1 MNLLYHTVSGIINR
15 NLNFKGNT
23 DSSMNIQTQ
32 KKIILAS
39 KSPRRAELIRLLGY
53 EYETAG
59 FETDETFSSSL
70 SAEENCIAAA
80 CGKAGE
86 TARRRGIGAGE
97 IIIGADT
104 AAVCGGSIFT
114 KPKDRSEAYAMLKMF
129 SGRSHDVISG
139 VCILCEDS
147 QTAFSTSTKV
157 FFSEL
162 SCKEIND
169 YIDTGEPFDKAGGYA
184 VQGGAAKFIT
194 SVDGCFYNVMGLP
207 LSAIYQHL
215 KDIM

>member
-1 MNLLYHTVSGIINR
+1 
-15 NLNFKGNT
+15 
-23 DSSMNIQTQ
+23 MNIQMQ

-59 FETDETFSSSL
+59 FETDETFSLSL

-80 CGKAGE
+80 CRKAEE
-86 TARRRGIGAGE
+86 TAKRRGISSGE

-104 AAVCGGSIFT
+104 AAVCSGSIFT
-114 KPKDRSEAYAMLKMF
+114 KPKDRNDAYSMLKAL
-129 SGRSHDVISG
+129 SGRQHDVISG
-139 VCILCEDS
+139 VCILHEDS
-147 QTAFSTSTKV
+147 QTAFSTATKV

-162 SCKEIND
+162 SDKEIND

-184 VQGGAAKFIT
+184 VQGGAAKFI
-194 SVDGCFYNVMGLP
+194 SSIQGCFYNVMGLP
-207 LSAIYQHL
+207 VSAVYQHL
-215 KDIM
+215 KDIL